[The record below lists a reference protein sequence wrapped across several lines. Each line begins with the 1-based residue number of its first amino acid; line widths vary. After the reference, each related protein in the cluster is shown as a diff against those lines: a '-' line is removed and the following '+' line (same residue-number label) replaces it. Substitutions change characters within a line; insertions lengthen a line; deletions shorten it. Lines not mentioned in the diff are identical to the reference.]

1 VSATDEEARGLS
13 KALFGIAKSASAVA
27 FAGELTALVLGG
39 WLAVTQVPQWSSTTA
54 LGGLALLTFLARS
67 TAERWK
73 EQGDA
78 VLRRLDLADG
88 LGQAVTPHELAEFD
102 AGAPFLANWFARGA
116 GAGVPYFASR
126 LPPSP
131 ARLVENLR
139 ESAWWTSH
147 VVRTAEW
154 LQRVWIMSFAVLGVW
169 ALMMAAMR
177 AGDTSSFLT
186 APGFAVAVLI
196 FLFTDGPYRR
206 VGEFREFREAA
217 ARVELEAGHRLKQPA
232 SIPETDAL
240 LLAADYHLARKGAP
254 LVPAVVW
261 RLRAPRLNR
270 LWGEVA
276 RNQAGPA
283 GA

>member
-1 VSATDEEARGLS
+1 MSDTDQEARRLS

-27 FAGELTALVLGG
+27 FTGELAALVLGG
-39 WLAVTQVPQWSSTTA
+39 WLAVTQVPQWSSTTV
-54 LGGLALLTFLARS
+54 LGALALLTFLARS

-73 EQGDA
+73 EQGDD

-88 LGQAVTPHELAEFD
+88 LGRAVTPHELADFD
-102 AGAPFLANWFARGA
+102 AGAPALANWLSRGA
-116 GAGVPYFASR
+116 DAAEPYFASR

-147 VVRTAEW
+147 VARTAEW
-154 LQRVWIMSFAVLGVW
+154 LQRIWITSFAVLGVW
-169 ALMMAAMR
+169 SLMVAAMR
-177 AGDTSSFLT
+177 AGSASSFLA

-217 ARVELEAGHRLKQPA
+217 ARVEMEAGHSLRQPDR
-232 SIPETDAL
+232 ITEPDAL
-240 LLAADYHLARKGAP
+240 LLAAQYHLARKGSP
-254 LVPAVVW
+254 LLPAIVW

-270 LWGEVA
+270 LWAEVA
-276 RNQAGPA
+276 RHQAGPA